1 MPCIFRNNAAELYSW
16 FKALF
21 PVHKAWGRR
30 RRRKRRWRRRKR
42 TRRRR
47 RRRRSEHA
55 VFSSNAAELHSS
67 KAVVFFQ

>member
-30 RRRKRRWRRRKR
+30 RRRKRWR
-42 TRRRR
+42 RRRR

-67 KAVVFFQ
+67 KAIVFFQ